1 MEEKTEEPFKVAKD
15 YTNGFYLTQEDLQE
29 KRAEIYA
36 QIEYLLNM
44 LKQIDLVHDAGA
56 DIMSEEEVR
65 AYLKL
70 DSINGGMSIPKDI
83 PKIRLGMG
91 YVYYRKDV
99 KHFLDSRRRGGK

>member
-1 MEEKTEEPFKVAKD
+1 MAETKEPFEVVKD
-15 YTNGFYLTQEDLQE
+15 YTNGFHLTKEDLKE

-44 LKQIDLVHDAGA
+44 LKQIDEVEDAGA
-56 DIMSEEEVR
+56 DVMSTQEVKE
-65 AYLKL
+65 YLKL
-70 DSINGGMSIPKDI
+70 DSIDPRMDVPKDI
-83 PKIRLGMG
+83 PRIRMGIG